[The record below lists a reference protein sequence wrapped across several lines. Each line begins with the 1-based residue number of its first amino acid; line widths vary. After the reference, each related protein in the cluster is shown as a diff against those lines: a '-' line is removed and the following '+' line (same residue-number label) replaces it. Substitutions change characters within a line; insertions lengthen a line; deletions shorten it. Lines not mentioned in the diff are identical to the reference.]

1 MRRCTREHLCKRP
14 PPQFSEPAAAKP
26 SAARIGFSQA
36 SPSNSFR
43 DAGLSVILLCIAHF
57 RHSLDVSEVLP
68 AAMASSARG
77 FGVKRLMREAME
89 LKNPT
94 ELYFAQPLEENL
106 FEWHFTIR
114 GPPDSDF
121 AGGIYHGRI
130 IFPAEYPMKPP
141 TVILL
146 TPNGRF
152 ELHKRI
158 CLSISG
164 FHPETWQPSWSIR
177 TALLALVGF
186 MPTDGSGAV
195 GSLNYPPEERRKLAQ
210 QSINWHC
217 ETCGCFMKDVLLP
230 LGSSEEEGKDVAE
243 ARTLGAKISLTE
255 PVNKTVKTAEEA
267 SPSSSST
274 SSEPGSTDSSEIARV
289 YLTLPQPVAPASRN
303 DHFEFTVASVS
314 RIIIILALLV
324 VLAAIVMRRLLN

>member
-1 MRRCTREHLCKRP
+1 
-14 PPQFSEPAAAKP
+14 
-26 SAARIGFSQA
+26 
-36 SPSNSFR
+36 
-43 DAGLSVILLCIAHF
+43 
-57 RHSLDVSEVLP
+57 
-68 AAMASSARG
+68 MASGPRG
-77 FGVKRLMREAME
+77 VGVKRLMREAIE
-89 LKNPT
+89 LKKPT
-94 ELYFAQPLEENL
+94 ELYYAKPLEENL

-186 MPTDGSGAV
+186 MPSDGAGAV

-210 QSINWHC
+210 SSVSWRC
-217 ETCGCFMKDVLLP
+217 ETCDCAMKDVLLP
-230 LGSSEEEGKDVAE
+230 LGSSADEEKDVAE
-243 ARTLGAKISLTE
+243 ARQLGSQITLTE
-255 PVNKTVKTAEEA
+255 PAKKDDNSEK
-267 SPSSSST
+267 SPAPEDSALCSTNSSSIGNEPAQERDST
-274 SSEPGSTDSSEIARV
+274 NEDVDPMARPQRVESSISFGAIARI
-289 YLTLPQPVAPASRN
+289 VAIFS
-303 DHFEFTVASVS
+303 
-314 RIIIILALLV
+314 LLV
-324 VLAAIVMRRLLN
+324 LLLAIVARRALN

>member
-1 MRRCTREHLCKRP
+1 
-14 PPQFSEPAAAKP
+14 
-26 SAARIGFSQA
+26 
-36 SPSNSFR
+36 
-43 DAGLSVILLCIAHF
+43 
-57 RHSLDVSEVLP
+57 
-68 AAMASSARG
+68 MASGPRG
-77 FGVKRLMREAME
+77 FGVKRLLREAQE

-121 AGGIYHGRI
+121 DGGIYHGRI

-164 FHPETWQPSWSIR
+164 FHPESWQPSWSIR

-186 MPTDGSGAV
+186 MPTDGTGAV
-195 GSLNYPPEERRKLAQ
+195 GSLSYPAEERQKLAQ
-210 QSINWHC
+210 ESANWRC
-217 ETCGCFMKDVLLP
+217 ETCNCVMKDVLLP
-230 LGSSEEEGKDVAE
+230 LNASESEDKDVKE
-243 ARTLGAKISLTE
+243 ARQLASQLNLTE
-255 PVNKTVKTAEEA
+255 PSKKANNSETAAPRVADTPSVQTEPPTQNQNPTPEP
-267 SPSSSST
+267 SP
-274 SSEPGSTDSSEIARV
+274 
-289 YLTLPQPVAPASRN
+289 
-303 DHFEFTVASVS
+303 TVAATSVS
-314 RIIIILALLV
+314 QVHVEHGSVSLGSIVRIIVIISLVILLI
-324 VLAAIVMRRLLN
+324 AIFLRRAFS